1 MLQRIQ
7 TLYLLA
13 ITFLGGLA
21 CWFQIDFFMAYYENI
36 TPKFL
41 IYIFTVVLGL
51 IPVVAVITVFLFK
64 KRNLQI
70 ILIWV
75 VVFLIVTYY
84 LITFYIRID
93 LQIGLKEVFSN
104 FSVIL
109 NFINLLLCNLTITA
123 IKKDENLVK
132 AADRL
137 R

>member
-7 TLYLLA
+7 TVYLLI

-21 CWFQIDFFMAYYENI
+21 CYFQIDFFLPYYKEI
-36 TPKFL
+36 KTFFIP
-41 IYIFTVVLGL
+41 IFTVALGL
-51 IPVVAVITVFLFK
+51 VPVVAFITIFLFK
-64 KRNLQI
+64 KRKLQI

-75 VVFLIVTYY
+75 AIFSILIYY

-93 LQIGLKEVFSN
+93 LQISLKNVFSN

-109 NFINLLLCNLTITA
+109 NFINLLLCNMAINA
-123 IKKDENLVK
+123 IKKDENLLR

>member
-7 TLYLLA
+7 TLYLLV

-21 CWFQIDFFMAYYENI
+21 CYFQIDFFLPYYEVI
-36 TPKFL
+36 TPNFL
-41 IYIFTVVLGL
+41 ISIFTIALGL
-51 IPVVAVITVFLFK
+51 IPVVAFIAIFIFK

-70 ILIWV
+70 RLIWV
-75 VVFLIVTYY
+75 AIILIATYY
-84 LITFYIRID
+84 LITFYIRIN

-104 FSVIL
+104 FSVLL
-109 NFINLLLCNLTITA
+109 NFINLLLCNLAINA
-123 IKKDENLVK
+123 IKKDENLIK

>member
-21 CWFQIDFFMAYYENI
+21 CYFQVDFFMPYYKEIPN
-36 TPKFL
+36 FL
-41 IYIFTVVLGL
+41 IPIFTIALGL
-51 IPVVAVITVFLFK
+51 IPVVAFITIFLFK
-64 KRNLQI
+64 KRKLQV

-75 VVFLIVTYY
+75 AVFSILISY
-84 LITFYIRID
+84 LITFYFRIS
-93 LQIGLKEVFSN
+93 LQISLKDVFSN

-109 NFINLLLCNLTITA
+109 NFINLLLCNLAITA

-132 AADRL
+132 SLDRL